1 MRMDEVI
8 SFVVTSLSKGF
19 FNLHCFRSPGWFR
32 GERIRV
38 FVVDNRMEGEHVAES
53 QDSALET
60 KIKGNIHIL

>member
-1 MRMDEVI
+1 MDEVI
-8 SFVVTSLSKGF
+8 SVVVTSLSKGF

-38 FVVDNRMEGEHVAES
+38 FLVDDRMGSEHVAES

-60 KIKGNIHIL
+60 KIKGNVHIL